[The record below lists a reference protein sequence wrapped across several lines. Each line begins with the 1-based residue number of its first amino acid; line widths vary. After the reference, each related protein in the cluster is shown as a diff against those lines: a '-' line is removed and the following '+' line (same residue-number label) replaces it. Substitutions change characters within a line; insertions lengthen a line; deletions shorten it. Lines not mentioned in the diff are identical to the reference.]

1 MTQMLCMAGPD
12 IGRGD
17 LAEHVVE
24 LAALDEHLLDRNRF
38 LAQKGGYVGGDGRAV
53 ARHGAELAHLAEKHG
68 ATLNFEAAVAGGI
81 PVVKALLER
90 PVRNGTTGD
99 GRLAAVEQSV
109 EWLADRS
116 DAVEKKL
123 RRLTLLVAAG
133 LILSIVTFVIALSR

>member
-1 MTQMLCMAGPD
+1 MNPFFS
-12 IGRGD
+12 
-17 LAEHVVE
+17 
-24 LAALDEHLLDRNRF
+24 LLIKQLPR
-38 LAQKGGYVGGDGRAV
+38 L
-53 ARHGAELAHLAEKHG
+53 L
-68 ATLNFEAAVAGGI
+68 
-81 PVVKALLER
+81 PVVKALLDR